1 MRHWLSAGAALAPFA
16 LLTACGGGGGAV
28 STPPPAATP
37 TPSPSP
43 TPTPVPTPS
52 PTPTPT
58 PPPAASFDTAEYRMS
73 DGPSL
78 HNAITAWQAGATGQ
92 GVTIA
97 IVDTGIDTGNP
108 EFAGRIAAASAD
120 VAGNRGINPQ
130 DDHGTHVALIAAAAR
145 NNTGIM
151 GIAYDATI
159 LALRADSPGSCAG
172 TGAEAD
178 GCTFADSAIAAGVDR
193 ATQNGA
199 KVINLSLGG
208 GASGNSVRAAIGR
221 AAAAGVVVVVS
232 AGNDANDANPSFDPN
247 NPEPFAVSLRAAG
260 NGNVIIAGS
269 VNDTG
274 TISDFSN
281 RAGTEATWYL
291 TAQGERVCCLY
302 ENGTLKTTVQNG
314 QTFITLLSGTSF
326 AAPQISGA
334 VALLRQAFPNLTA
347 AQTVDLL
354 LRTAR
359 DAGATGTDAI
369 YGRGV
374 LDIAR
379 AFAPVGTTSVA
390 GTTTAL
396 ALTDSTGALSPAMG
410 DAAQAASLG
419 TVVLDSYQRAYSVGL
434 GGSLRTARVQPRLA
448 GALQARTH
456 ELATGGP
463 ELALAFSVDGAN
475 RLRPTGSLRL
485 TQDQADSARVLAA
498 RMIAQVSP
506 QTRVGFAFSQNAD
519 GLAASLREASRPAFL
534 VAGSPLDDTGFVRD
548 QAMSFGL
555 RRQLGAWG
563 VTMTAER
570 GQVRDD
576 TVSPRLRRDRPDLGA
591 ATRFGAQLDRS
602 FGALDLALGASWLNE
617 RDTVLG
623 ARFNPALVPGG
634 ADSLFLD
641 LDAAWR
647 LADAWRLG
655 ASLRHAWTRP
665 HGGGLLAAG
674 SQFMAQ
680 GWSVDFARYG
690 LFASDDSLAL
700 RLSQP
705 LRVVSGGLDFDLPS
719 AYDYDTLTA
728 TPGRQRLS
736 LVPQGREIVTE
747 LAWRGRLWGGTSSAS
762 LFYRKDPGHYAS
774 LPDDKGVALSWSG
787 RF

>member
-1 MRHWLSAGAALAPFA
+1 VRHWLSAGAALAPFA
-16 LLTACGGGGGAV
+16 LLSACGGGGGAV
-28 STPPPAATP
+28 STPPPVTTP

-43 TPTPVPTPS
+43 TPTPVPTP
-52 PTPTPT
+52 T
-58 PPPAASFDTAEYRMS
+58 PPPAASFDTTEYRMS

-78 HNAITAWQAGATGQ
+78 HNAITAWQAGATGR
-92 GVTIA
+92 GVTIG
-97 IVDTGIDTGNP
+97 IVDSGIDSANP
-108 EFAGRIAAASAD
+108 EFAGRIASASGD
-120 VAGNRGINPQ
+120 VAGSRSLMGE
-130 DDHGTHVALIAAAAR
+130 DDHGTHVALLTAAAR
-145 NNTGIM
+145 NNTGVM

-159 LALRADSPGSCAG
+159 LALRADTPGSCGGAG
-172 TGAEAD
+172 ADAD
-178 GCTFADSAIAAGVDR
+178 GCTFGDSAVATGIDR

-199 KVINLSLGG
+199 KVVNLSLGG
-208 GASGNSVRAAIGR
+208 GGAGAAARAAIGH

-281 RAGTEATWYL
+281 RAGTEASWYL

-302 ENGTLKTTVQNG
+302 ENGTLKTSVQNG

-347 AQTVDLL
+347 VQTVDLL

-359 DAGATGTDAI
+359 DAGATGADAI

-374 LDIAR
+374 LDIGR

-390 GTTTAL
+390 GTTTTL

-410 DAAQAASLG
+410 DAAQTASLG

-463 ELALAFSVDGAN
+463 DLALAFSVDGAK
-475 RLRPTGSLRL
+475 RLRPLASLRL

-548 QAMSFGL
+548 QAMAFGL
-555 RRQLGAWG
+555 RRQLGGWG

-570 GQVRDD
+570 SQVRDD
-576 TVSPRLRRDRPDLGA
+576 TLSRRMRRDRADLGL
-591 ATRFGAQLDRS
+591 ATRFGAQLDHS
-602 FGALDLALGASWLNE
+602 FGALDLALGASWLDE

-647 LADAWRLG
+647 PADDWRLG
-655 ASLRHAWTRP
+655 ASLRRAWTRP
-665 HGGGLLAAG
+665 HGGELLAAG

-680 GWSVDFARYG
+680 GWAVDFARYG
-690 LFASDDSLAL
+690 VFASDDSLAL
-700 RLSQP
+700 RVSQP
-705 LRVVSGGLDFDLPS
+705 LRVTSGGLNFDLAS

-728 TPGRQRLS
+728 THSRQRLS
-736 LVPQGREIVTE
+736 LVPHGREIVSE
-747 LAWRGRLWGGTSSAS
+747 LAWRGHLWGGAGSAS
-762 LFYRKDPGHYAS
+762 LFYRKNPGHYAA
-774 LPDDKGVALSWSG
+774 LPDDKGVALSWSS